1 MLNKRFAAFM
11 LAAVAMAT
19 AAIIVKRSHQ
29 N

>member
-11 LAAVAMAT
+11 LAVVAMAT
-19 AAIIVKRSHQ
+19 AAFIIKRRHQ